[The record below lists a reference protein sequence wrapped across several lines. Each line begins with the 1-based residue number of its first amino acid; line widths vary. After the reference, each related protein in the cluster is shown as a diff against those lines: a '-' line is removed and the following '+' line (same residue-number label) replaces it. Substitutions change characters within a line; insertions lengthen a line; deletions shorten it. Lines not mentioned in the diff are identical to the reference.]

1 MTSSTCRR
9 KAGRNNSPYSRKD
22 QTLDH
27 FDYVDGTMHVEQVPM
42 TEIAQQVGTPVYV
55 YSTATLER
63 HVGVFREGL
72 SQLDNPLIAFAVKAN
87 PNAAVLATLAKLG
100 LGADVVSGGE
110 LQRAVAAGI
119 PADRIVFSGVG
130 KTAEEMKLAL
140 ELGIFQFNL
149 ESEPEAEM
157 LSEVALSM
165 GRKAPVAYRINPDVD
180 AGTHAKISTGKSENK
195 FGIPYDRALES
206 YAAARDLPGLDVQG
220 VAVHIGSQLT
230 DLAPLEAAFV
240 KVGALIAQLRAAGHD
255 IRTADLGGGLGVP
268 YDPSQPLPPSPA
280 DYGAMVTRV
289 TQGWDAR
296 LMFEPG
302 RVIVGNAGV
311 LLSKVIRVKQGAQA
325 PFVIVDAA
333 MNDLMRPSL
342 YDAWHDIRAVAPDGN
357 RIASNVV
364 GPVCETGDTFAMG
377 RDMDVVAAG
386 DLLTFMTAGAYG
398 ATMAGTYNSRSLT
411 PEVLVSGDKWAVVRA
426 RPPIEALI
434 AGDHIPDWVA
444 G

>member
-1 MTSSTCRR
+1 M
-9 KAGRNNSPYSRKD
+9 
-22 QTLDH
+22 DH
-27 FDYVDGTMHVEQVPM
+27 FSYVDGAMKVEQVPM
-42 TEIAQQVGTPVYV
+42 EAIAQAVGTPVYV

-63 HVGVFREGL
+63 HVGVFRDGL
-72 SQLDNPLIAFAVKAN
+72 ARLHDPLIAFAVKAN

-110 LQRAVAAGI
+110 LLRAVAAGI
-119 PADRIVFSGVG
+119 PASRIVFSGVG
-130 KTAEEMKLAL
+130 KTAEEMRLAL
-140 ELGIFQFNL
+140 DHGIYQFNL

-157 LSEVALSM
+157 LSQVAASL
-165 GRKAPVAYRINPDVD
+165 GKRAPVAFRINPDVD

-195 FGIPYDRALES
+195 FGIPYDRALDS

-240 KVGALIAQLRAAGHD
+240 KVGALIDALRAAGHD

-268 YDPSQPLPPSPA
+268 YDPAQPLPPSPA
-280 DYGAMVTRV
+280 DYGAMVCRV
-289 TQGWDAR
+289 TQDWPVR

-311 LLSKVIRVKQGAQA
+311 LLSRVIRVKQGAQA

-342 YDAWHDIRAVAPDGN
+342 YDAWHDIRAVKPSGA
-357 RIASNVV
+357 RATANVV
-364 GPVCETGDTFAMG
+364 GPVCETGDTFAMH
-377 RDMDVVAAG
+377 RDLDVVQAD
-386 DLLTFMTAGAYG
+386 DLVAFMTAGAYG
-398 ATMAGTYNSRSLT
+398 ATMAGTYNSRPLT
-411 PEVLVSGDKWAVVRA
+411 PEVLVSGDKWAVVRN
-426 RPPIEALI
+426 RPPLRALI
-434 AGDHIPDWVA
+434 DGDIIPDWLA
-444 G
+444 D

>member
-1 MTSSTCRR
+1 M
-9 KAGRNNSPYSRKD
+9 
-22 QTLDH
+22 DH
-27 FDYVDGTMHVEQVPM
+27 FTYVDGAMQVEQVPM
-42 TEIAQQVGTPVYV
+42 EAIAQAVGTPVYV

-63 HVGVFREGL
+63 HVAVFRDGL
-72 SQLDNPLIAFAVKAN
+72 SRLPDPLIAFAVKAN

-110 LQRAVAAGI
+110 LLRAIAAGI
-119 PADRIVFSGVG
+119 PANRIVFSGVG
-130 KTAEEMKLAL
+130 KTAEEMRLAL
-140 ELGIFQFNL
+140 DHGIYQFNL

-165 GRKAPVAYRINPDVD
+165 GRTAPVAYRINPDVD

-195 FGIPYDRALES
+195 FGIPYARAHES

-240 KVGALIAQLRAAGHD
+240 KMGALIKTLRADGHA

-268 YDPSQPLPPSPA
+268 YDPSQPAPPSPA

-289 TQGWDAR
+289 TEGWNVR

-302 RVIVGNAGV
+302 RVIVGNAGA
-311 LLSKVIRVKQGAQA
+311 LLSRVVRVKQGAQA

-333 MNDLMRPSL
+333 MNDLLRPSL
-342 YDAWHDIRAVAPDGN
+342 YDAWHDIRAVKPAGETA
-357 RIASNVV
+357 IANVV
-364 GPVCETGDTFAMG
+364 GPVCETGDTFAMH
-377 RDMDVVAAG
+377 RAMDVVAAG
-386 DLLTFMTAGAYG
+386 DLVAFMTAGAYG
-398 ATMAGTYNSRSLT
+398 ATMAGTYNSRPLT
-411 PEVLVSGDKWAVVRA
+411 PEVLVSGDKWAVVRE
-426 RPPIEALI
+426 RPPVAALI
-434 AGDHIPDWVA
+434 EGDIIPDWVA
-444 G
+444 A

>member
-1 MTSSTCRR
+1 M
-9 KAGRNNSPYSRKD
+9 
-22 QTLDH
+22 DH
-27 FDYVDGTMHVEQVPM
+27 FIYVDGAMQVEQVPM
-42 TEIAQQVGTPVYV
+42 EAIAQAVGTPVYV

-63 HVGVFREGL
+63 HVGVFRDGL
-72 SQLDNPLIAFAVKAN
+72 SQLADPLIAFAVKAN

-110 LQRAVAAGI
+110 LLRAIAAGI
-119 PADRIVFSGVG
+119 PANRIVFSGVG
-130 KTAEEMKLAL
+130 KTAEEMRLAL
-140 ELGIFQFNL
+140 EHGIFQFNL

-157 LSEVALSM
+157 LSEVALSI

-195 FGIPYDRALES
+195 FGIPYARALES

-240 KVGALIAQLRAAGHD
+240 KVGALIEALRGEGHA

-268 YDPSQPLPPSPA
+268 YDPSQPVPPSPA

-289 TQGWDAR
+289 TQGWNVR

-302 RVIVGNAGV
+302 RVIVGNAGA
-311 LLSKVIRVKQGAQA
+311 LLSRVVRVKQGAQA

-333 MNDLMRPSL
+333 MNDLLRPSL
-342 YDAWHDIRAVAPDGN
+342 YDAWHDIRAVRPAGE
-357 RIASNVV
+357 RATANVV
-364 GPVCETGDTFAMG
+364 GPVCETGDTFAMH
-377 RDMDVVAAG
+377 RDMDVVGPG
-386 DLLTFMTAGAYG
+386 DLVAFMTAGAYG
-398 ATMAGTYNSRSLT
+398 ATMAGTYNSRPLT
-411 PEVLVSGDKWAVVRA
+411 PEVLVSGDRWAVVRE

-434 AGDHIPDWVA
+434 AGDIIPDWVA
-444 G
+444 A